1 MCVCVQET
9 PCVELEFPW
18 FNQTV
23 VFPEEQQ
30 IEEHA
35 NWIIS
40 RELGYSY
47 CLGLVHTLAHTNMVR
62 MKSERNHVSLCEAD
76 QSCGV

>member
-1 MCVCVQET
+1 M
-9 PCVELEFPW
+9 ELEFPW

-47 CLGLVHTLAHTNMVR
+47 CLGLVHTLAHTRTHKHSENEVR
-62 MKSERNHVSLCEAD
+62 KKSCFTL
-76 QSCGV
+76 